1 MPIEVRRPDP
11 GETPL
16 SVDESWVAI
25 RGGIGPRPRIRVD
38 VAIQGQKYAHGQ
50 KRVIALESGRFVR
63 LGVLTEG
70 APWFTSFLLANAAE
84 LSPLPMRY
92 HGGQFP

>member
-1 MPIEVRRPDP
+1 MTEIRPPMP

-16 SVDESWVAI
+16 SFSECTVAI
-25 RGGIGPRPRIRVD
+25 VKGIKPMPLARVD
-38 VAIQGQKYAHGQ
+38 VAVQGRKYAHGQ

-70 APWFTSFLLANAAE
+70 APWFTSFFLANAAE

-92 HGGQFP
+92 HSGQFP